1 MRCADAR
8 GLFACWVCYAFGSMA
23 EIQQR
28 LSHRLERTGR
38 LSDKG
43 TAEDADTLSPD
54 VLRRAERHRG
64 GIARGDSG
72 EIQGRSYLGPGSR
85 RILRARAISIPTSA
99 CANE

>member
-8 GLFACWVCYAFGSMA
+8 GLFDCRECYAFGSMA

-28 LSHRLERTGR
+28 LSYRLERTRR
-38 LSDKG
+38 LSDKS
-43 TAEDADTLSPD
+43 TAEDADPLSPD

-72 EIQGRSYLGPGSR
+72 EIQGRSDLGPGSR
-85 RILRARAISIPTSA
+85 RLLKGANKTPGPLAR
-99 CANE
+99 